1 MVMAL
6 DFSDTSSTVGIHPNT
21 STFTVSLALSE
32 KLGGI
37 SGKDFITAMVA
48 GSEVASRISKAALP
62 SRFAMYGFY
71 MPPVLTSFGATAAA
85 CKLLKL
91 TADQIINAWSINLS
105 QYTCS
110 SELINNKETPI
121 RSIRES
127 FGAKWAM
134 SSAFLAK
141 KGIKG
146 YKDPFEG
153 EQGFYRAYFQG
164 DYDPQ
169 PVLKDLGKDFDAG
182 KLIFK

>member
-21 STFTVSLALSE
+21 STFTVSLALSK

-62 SRFAMYGFY
+62 SRYAMYGFY
-71 MPPVLTSFGATAAA
+71 MPPVFTSFGATAAA

-127 FGAKWAM
+127 FGAKSAM
-134 SSAFLAK
+134 SWLFWQK
-141 KGIKG
+141 K
-146 YKDPFEG
+146 E
-153 EQGFYRAYFQG
+153 
-164 DYDPQ
+164 
-169 PVLKDLGKDFDAG
+169 LKDIKIHLKENRVSIEH
-182 KLIFK
+182 IFRRL